1 MEDAMLMT
9 DVSDDENTHTALLCT
24 ERKHNF
30 RRKWSSKLCE
40 PITRSNFRK
49 ILKTIAIGQ
58 VLSVC
63 LCAGGVANQALQR
76 RQFNAPMIQSFTFYY
91 LLAVTYGTVLV
102 WRQSRQGVTAG
113 LLEVLR
119 MRGWKYLVI
128 ATADVE
134 ATYTMV
140 LAYQYTSMTSIQL
153 LDSFAIVGVMI
164 LSWFILKVRYRLI
177 HYLGIVICVTGTV
190 ALVFADTHSS
200 QASGSASNPVLG
212 DALVLLGTML
222 LSISNVGQEYIV
234 KQFDWIEFVGMI
246 GILGSVISG
255 IQVLIIE
262 RNALDSINWSSNG
275 TPIDIYSFICGL
287 FIFDYKFSALYCV
300 SFAVIATGLV
310 VYNLKPTHIKTNAN
324 FDADIS
330 TTSTRSG
337 GQ

>member
-1 MEDAMLMT
+1 
-9 DVSDDENTHTALLCT
+9 
-24 ERKHNF
+24 
-30 RRKWSSKLCE
+30 
-40 PITRSNFRK
+40 
-49 ILKTIAIGQ
+49 
-58 VLSVC
+58 
-63 LCAGGVANQALQR
+63 
-76 RQFNAPMIQSFTFYY
+76 MIQSFTFYY

-275 TPIDIYSFICGL
+275 TPIVLLMLSFALSSYVFYSVTPYFMRISSALLFVLSLLTADIYSFICGL